1 MCAIDLNCDLGE
13 GYPDDAELMSIVT
26 SANIACGGHAGDES
40 TMAATVRLAIE
51 NRVAIGA
58 HPGFRDKANF
68 GRTYQTLSQYEITD
82 LVAEQLTLLRDIAE
96 KQEGCVSHVKP
107 HGALYNR
114 AADDAGAAA
123 AIVKAVNA
131 VDPSLILFG
140 LAGSMLVTEGKNAGL
155 RIVSEAFADRRYSA
169 AGRLASR
176 SIEGAVI
183 DDAAVAAEQALK
195 IAKREP
201 IKTIDGEE
209 IVIDAE
215 TICLHG
221 DGITAVST
229 ARLIRTFLED
239 NGIEVRSY
247 IL

>member
-1 MCAIDLNCDLGE
+1 MTSIDLNCDLGE
-13 GYPDDAELMSIVT
+13 GYSHDAELMGIIT
-26 SANIACGGHAGDES
+26 SANIACGGHAGDEA
-40 TMAATVRLAIE
+40 TMSATVRLAIE
-51 NRVAIGA
+51 KGVAIGA
-58 HPGFRDKANF
+58 HPGYRDKDNF
-68 GRTYQTLSQYEITD
+68 GRTYQTLASAEITD
-82 LVAEQLTLLRDIAE
+82 LVTEQITLLKNTAA
-96 KQEGCVSHVKP
+96 KQNGSVSHVKP

-114 AADDAGAAA
+114 AADDPMTAA
-123 AIVKAVNA
+123 AIVKAIIA
-131 VDPSLILFG
+131 VDPSLFLFG
-140 LAGSMLVTEGKNAGL
+140 LAESTLVTEGRNAGL
-155 RIVSEAFADRRYSA
+155 RVVGEAFADRRYTA

-221 DGITAVST
+221 DGVTAIST

-247 IL
+247 VL